1 MKDMEMKKFGF
12 ARLALLGTACVALS
26 GCGAVN
32 SAINSV
38 IPEVDNLV
46 KLNGATVDA
55 TVGSGRAV
63 ISGNVS
69 KSAEFGDTELPQV
82 SQLKTMRL
90 RQSLDSAIQVTMPSG
105 KSFPASFSLSNVAL
119 RIRLSDSDARAAEAS
134 ATFSGPVTYTRDGT
148 TSTYRTTTP
157 VEVANITFS
166 NTTFSTARDIIT
178 TAPSP
183 NSASGRL
190 SFDTDDTQL
199 PNGSV
204 LRFTFVNG
212 KAKVEL

>member
-1 MKDMEMKKFGF
+1 MKKFGF
-12 ARLALLGTACVALS
+12 ALLGTACVALS

-32 SAINSV
+32 NVINSV

-46 KLNGATVDA
+46 KLNGTTVDA

-82 SQLKTMRL
+82 SQLRTMRL
-90 RQSLDSAIQVTMPSG
+90 RQSLDTAIQVTMPSG
-105 KSFPASFSLSNVAL
+105 KSLPASFSLSNIAL
-119 RIRLSDSDARAAEAS
+119 RIRLSDSDARASEAS
-134 ATFSGPVTYTRDGT
+134 ATFAGPVTYTRDGT

-157 VEVANITFS
+157 VEVGNITFS
-166 NTTFSTARDIIT
+166 NTAFSTARDIIT

-183 NSASGRL
+183 NSANGRL

-199 PNGSV
+199 PNGTV
-204 LRFTFVNG
+204 LRFTFVEG